1 MISLLA
7 IAVVGLAFAVIVAMF
22 AIQNSTPVSISF
34 FSWQLADISLA
45 LVILGSAAAGAFA
58 AGLFAIVRE
67 IRLKL
72 SLRACRNRLESA
84 TRELDLTRDDNTNLQ
99 KEVERLSEE
108 VRATASELEEA
119 RKRVSALEIE
129 LEATQAME
137 ILPEPQSDGNNEGDY

>member
-1 MISLLA
+1 
-7 IAVVGLAFAVIVAMF
+7 
-22 AIQNSTPVSISF
+22 
-34 FSWQLADISLA
+34 
-45 LVILGSAAAGAFA
+45 LGSAAAGALA